1 MHTTVVEG
9 CSGCNWMN
17 KTEPTPGA
25 TYWSPEDNRNEVI
38 AKIKAAFKARGLR
51 YSVTGGRGTAWGWI
65 TIDLLP
71 SVHKDLMHLDPVYRE
86 RAYLKLGADLG
97 KEKGYTSESI
107 PASSDYYREYIDRAN
122 GRTPSVIGEPYWD

>member
-71 SVHKDLMHLDPVYRE
+71 AVYKKLDEAGRKA
-86 RAYLKLGADLG
+86 AYHMLGRYLG
-97 KEKGYTSESI
+97 KETGWTSESI

>member
-1 MHTTVVEG
+1 MQLPCDMHKTVVEG

-17 KTEPTPGA
+17 ATTWEP
-25 TYWSPEDNRNEVI
+25 SDNRNEVI

-51 YSVTGGRGTAWGWI
+51 YSVTGGRGTAWSWI

-71 SVHKDLMHLDPVYRE
+71 AVYKSLNEEE
-86 RAYLKLGADLG
+86 RKAAYQKLATDLG
-97 KEKGYTSESI
+97 KDKGWTSESI

-122 GRTPSVIGEPYWD
+122 GRTPSVIGVPYWD